1 MRVEIKSF
9 SALSLEELYAL
20 LQARSEIFVVEQQ
33 CIYLDLDG
41 KDSKALHV
49 LGWQGSEL
57 CGYCRVFRPG
67 DYFEEASIGRVA
79 VPTKFRG
86 RGHGARL
93 MEFTIKAIR
102 QEIGVC
108 PIAISAQ
115 AYLQRFYEELGFK
128 PEGELYKEDGI
139 PHLRMV
145 FTPDQNFP
153 PPKS

>member
-1 MRVEIKSF
+1 MRIEIKSF

-20 LQARSEIFVVEQQ
+20 LRVRSEIFVVEQQ

-41 KDSKALHV
+41 KDNAALHV
-49 LGWQGSEL
+49 LAWKGSEL

-79 VPTKFRG
+79 VPTEFRG
-86 RGHGARL
+86 HGYGARL
-93 MEFTIKAIR
+93 MEFTIEAIHR
-102 QEIGVC
+102 EIGPC

-115 AYLQRFYEELGFK
+115 AYLQRFYEALGFK
-128 PEGELYKEDGI
+128 AEGELYKEDGI

-145 FTPDQNFP
+145 YTPE
-153 PPKS
+153 

>member
-1 MRVEIKSF
+1 MRLEIKPF
-9 SALSLEELYAL
+9 SALNLQELYAL
-20 LQARSEIFVVEQQ
+20 LRLRSEIFVVEQQ

-41 KDSKALHV
+41 KDTEALHV
-49 LGWQGSEL
+49 LGWKGSEL

-79 VPTKFRG
+79 VSSEFRG
-86 RGHGARL
+86 NGYGARL
-93 MEFTIKAIR
+93 MEFTIQAI
-102 QEIGVC
+102 QKEIGDC

-139 PHLRMV
+139 PHIRMV
-145 FTPDQNFP
+145 FTA
-153 PPKS
+153 K

>member
-1 MRVEIKSF
+1 MRIEIKSF

-20 LQARSEIFVVEQQ
+20 LRVRSEIFVVEQQ

-41 KDSKALHV
+41 KDNAALHV
-49 LGWQGSEL
+49 LGWKGSEL

-79 VPTKFRG
+79 VPTEFRG
-86 RGHGARL
+86 HGYGARL
-93 MEFTIKAIR
+93 MEFTVQAIHR
-102 QEIGVC
+102 EIGSC

-115 AYLQRFYEELGFK
+115 AYLQRFYEALGFK
-128 PEGELYKEDGI
+128 AEGELYKEDGI

-145 FTPDQNFP
+145 YTPE
-153 PPKS
+153 

>member
-1 MRVEIKSF
+1 MRIEIKSF

-20 LQARSEIFVVEQQ
+20 LRVRSEIFVVEQQ

-41 KDSKALHV
+41 KDNAALHV
-49 LGWQGSEL
+49 LGWKGSEL

-79 VPTKFRG
+79 VPTEFRG
-86 RGHGARL
+86 HGYGARL
-93 MEFTIKAIR
+93 MEFTIQAIHR
-102 QEIGVC
+102 EIGSC

-115 AYLQRFYEELGFK
+115 AYLQRFYEALGFK
-128 PEGELYKEDGI
+128 AEGELYKEDGI

-145 FTPDQNFP
+145 YTPE
-153 PPKS
+153 